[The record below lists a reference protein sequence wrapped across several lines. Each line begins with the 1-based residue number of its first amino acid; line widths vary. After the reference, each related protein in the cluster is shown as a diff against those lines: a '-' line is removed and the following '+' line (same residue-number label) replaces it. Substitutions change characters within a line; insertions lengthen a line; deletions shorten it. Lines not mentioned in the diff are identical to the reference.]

1 MTYDTGRVRG
11 PLPAGKPAQP
21 GSVVL
26 ALRVPAE
33 PEDTDYDYQACEYRR
48 RDKCQQHPLPQW
60 FLLLPECVW
69 GSG

>member
-26 ALRVPAE
+26 PFRVKGVFRE
-33 PEDTDYDYQACEYRR
+33 
-48 RDKCQQHPLPQW
+48 
-60 FLLLPECVW
+60 
-69 GSG
+69 